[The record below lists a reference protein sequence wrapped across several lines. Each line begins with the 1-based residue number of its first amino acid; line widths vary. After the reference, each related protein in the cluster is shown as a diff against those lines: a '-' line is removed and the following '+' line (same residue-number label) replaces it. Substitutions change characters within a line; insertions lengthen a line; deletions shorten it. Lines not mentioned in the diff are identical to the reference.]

1 MLSRD
6 EFGGQ
11 RLRESLVVKLS
22 EYGVNYLAQA
32 LRSEL
37 AELSVDGHAP
47 PDMNRGERGV
57 GRLVNCA
64 LFVGLFVRAPVV
76 FNARLRVHVLWRSA
90 VDGICARVP
99 RLALRL
105 LLRDAYERILRR
117 RERAGQHLQL
127 VGLSQTEREGVAP
140 RVPLPPAEGYEA
152 RAAREALPVVGDDA
166 LSLTP
171 GDEPPDDDGLARAF
185 GVARR
190 DLEDEER
197 RGLRP
202 AIFPDLKAAGHA
214 HVKLKRSLDAVA
226 QVRDAREVRPVLV
239 AHRQVTQEG
248 FDRRLRS
255 VALAR
260 HVRERKRKP
269 ACRLRAEPRDAV
281 LRELEYGRVERE
293 KHEMMNDECG
303 MMNDK
308 QVTSIHHSSFRIHHF
323 LSCRRRPGGS
333 A

>member
-1 MLSRD
+1 MVSRD

-11 RLRESLVVKLS
+11 RLRERLVVELA
-22 EYGVNYLAQA
+22 EYGVHDLAQT

-47 PDMNRGERGV
+47 PDVNRGERGV
-57 GRLVNCA
+57 GRLVTCA
-64 LFVGLFVRAPVV
+64 LFVGLFVRATVV
-76 FNARLRVHVLWRSA
+76 FNARLRLHVLWRSA
-90 VDGICARVP
+90 VDGICARACVP

-140 RVPLPPAEGYEA
+140 RVPLPPAEGDEA

-197 RGLRP
+197 RGRRAPGRP
-202 AIFPDLKAAGHA
+202 PPQDAGPPHP
-214 HVKLKRSLDAVA
+214 K
-226 QVRDAREVRPVLV
+226 VLQKT
-239 AHRQVTQEG
+239 HG
-248 FDRRLRS
+248 
-255 VALAR
+255 
-260 HVRERKRKP
+260 
-269 ACRLRAEPRDAV
+269 
-281 LRELEYGRVERE
+281 
-293 KHEMMNDECG
+293 
-303 MMNDK
+303 
-308 QVTSIHHSSFRIHHF
+308 
-323 LSCRRRPGGS
+323 
-333 A
+333 